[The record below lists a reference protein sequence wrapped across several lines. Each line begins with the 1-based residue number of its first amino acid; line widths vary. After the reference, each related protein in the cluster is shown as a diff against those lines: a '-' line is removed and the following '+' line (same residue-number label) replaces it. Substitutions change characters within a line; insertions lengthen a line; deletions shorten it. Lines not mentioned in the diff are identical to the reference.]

1 MNRLSWNVLV
11 CGLIG
16 FIGVG
21 PLVARDVIEAKTNV
35 EVVRV
40 LHHVE
45 IVRPIVVTHA
55 GDGSD
60 RLFIASQYG
69 TIYSLNA
76 PYSENDPEEFLDI
89 QERVTYNDRQNEEG
103 FLGMAFHPK
112 FKENGLFYV
121 YYTTTEKP
129 HVSVVSQFSV
139 KKDDPTQADPGSEVE
154 VMRIPQPFW
163 NHNGGTIAFGE
174 DGKLYIALGDGGAG
188 NDPMGNGQNLETW
201 LGAILRIDVDQKD
214 EGKGYGIPKDNP
226 FVDRNDA
233 KPEIWAY
240 GLRNV
245 WRMSFD
251 RDTGHCWVGDVGQD
265 VWEEVNVIVKGG
277 NYGWNLREGQHQF
290 KESGVDASDKFVEP
304 IYEYDHE
311 VGKSITGGNVYRGSK
326 LPELEGVYLY
336 GDYVSGK
343 IWGLKYDYDK
353 KEATAHYTFETETPI
368 AVITFGEDEAGE
380 VYFTDAAGRI
390 FSFAK

>member
-1 MNRLSWNVLV
+1 MRRLMTTALL
-11 CGLIG
+11 CGL
-16 FIGVG
+16 VG
-21 PLVARDVIEAKTNV
+21 MAASSVVRAQDGIEKTTNV
-35 EVVRV
+35 KVVRV
-40 LHHVE
+40 LDHVE
-45 IVRPIVVTHA
+45 ITRPIVVTHA

-69 TIYSLNA
+69 TIYSLDA

-112 FKENGLFYV
+112 FKSNGLFYV
-121 YYTTTEKP
+121 YYTTTAEP
-129 HVSVVSQFSV
+129 HVSIVSQFSV
-139 KKDDPTQADPGSEVE
+139 KKDDPSQADPGSEIE

-163 NHNGGTIAFGE
+163 NHNGGTIKFGQ
-174 DGKLYIALGDGGAG
+174 DGCLYIALGDGGAG

-201 LGAILRIDVDQKD
+201 LGAILRIDVDKKAD
-214 EGKGYGIPKDNP
+214 GKGYSVPKDNP
-226 FVDRNDA
+226 FVGRDDA
-233 KPEIWAY
+233 QPEIWAY

-251 RDTGHCWVGDVGQD
+251 RKTGVCWVGDVGQD
-265 VWEEVNVIVKGG
+265 VWEEVNIIVKGG
-277 NYGWNLREGQHQF
+277 NYGWNLREGRHQF
-290 KESGVDASDKFVEP
+290 KESGVDASDKYVEP

-311 VGKSITGGNVYRGSK
+311 VGKSITGGVVYRGKK

-343 IWGLKYDYDK
+343 IWGLGYNFDK
-353 KEATAHYTFETETPI
+353 KQVSAHYTFETEGPI
-368 AVITFGEDEAGE
+368 AVITFGDDEAGE
-380 VYFTDAAGRI
+380 VYLTDAAGRI

>member
-21 PLVARDVIEAKTNV
+21 PLVAQDVIEAKTNV

-40 LHHVE
+40 LDHVE
-45 IVRPIVVTHA
+45 IVRPIGGTHA

-163 NHNGGTIAFGE
+163 NHN
-174 DGKLYIALGDGGAG
+174 
-188 NDPMGNGQNLETW
+188 
-201 LGAILRIDVDQKD
+201 
-214 EGKGYGIPKDNP
+214 
-226 FVDRNDA
+226 
-233 KPEIWAY
+233 IWRRWQT
-240 GLRNV
+240 LHR
-245 WRMSFD
+245 
-251 RDTGHCWVGDVGQD
+251 
-265 VWEEVNVIVKGG
+265 
-277 NYGWNLREGQHQF
+277 
-290 KESGVDASDKFVEP
+290 SGRRRC
-304 IYEYDHE
+304 
-311 VGKSITGGNVYRGSK
+311 G
-326 LPELEGVYLY
+326 
-336 GDYVSGK
+336 
-343 IWGLKYDYDK
+343 
-353 KEATAHYTFETETPI
+353 
-368 AVITFGEDEAGE
+368 
-380 VYFTDAAGRI
+380 
-390 FSFAK
+390 

>member
-1 MNRLSWNVLV
+1 
-11 CGLIG
+11 
-16 FIGVG
+16 
-21 PLVARDVIEAKTNV
+21 
-35 EVVRV
+35 
-40 LHHVE
+40 
-45 IVRPIVVTHA
+45 
-55 GDGSD
+55 
-60 RLFIASQYG
+60 
-69 TIYSLNA
+69 
-76 PYSENDPEEFLDI
+76 
-89 QERVTYNDRQNEEG
+89 
-103 FLGMAFHPK
+103 
-112 FKENGLFYV
+112 
-121 YYTTTEKP
+121 
-129 HVSVVSQFSV
+129 
-139 KKDDPTQADPGSEVE
+139 
-154 VMRIPQPFW
+154 
-163 NHNGGTIAFGE
+163 
-174 DGKLYIALGDGGAG
+174 
-188 NDPMGNGQNLETW
+188 
-201 LGAILRIDVDQKD
+201 
-214 EGKGYGIPKDNP
+214 
-226 FVDRNDA
+226 
-233 KPEIWAY
+233 
-240 GLRNV
+240 
-245 WRMSFD
+245 MSFD

-343 IWGLKYDYDK
+343 IWGLKYDHDK